1 MSKGIIMSQI
11 ENIYCEKDAINVFKV
26 DATEDSFNVYFN
38 IGVQTFIKTNKES
51 LERMREEIDVAL
63 ASAGYLKNIK
73 EYPEGNTIK
82 LSSDAATVQQLDSL
96 KLLNHL
102 SEYQDKYINK
112 LEKDLNKWL
121 WTME

>member
-1 MSKGIIMSQI
+1 MSQI

-112 LEKDLNKWL
+112 LEKDLNK
-121 WTME
+121 